1 MGFGSGFNTPG
12 MRSLSAS
19 ADEISVFVN
28 RKVVKG
34 FEELKYEDGQLM
46 LTGSLLVSGN
56 ISSSGHTTDGTSAI
70 NVGGGN
76 EVYYQ
81 KVDNELQFRTIVAGP
96 NVTVNQRSETIEISS
111 SGGGGGGT
119 PGGANTQVQYN
130 DGGSF
135 NGDSLFT
142 FNNSTNVV
150 TTPDTTVSGSLTVS
164 GNILPLNDTTY
175 NLGSP
180 AKRFSNVYT
189 GDLHLKNERGDWTL
203 YEERDMLVVVNNIT
217 KKKFKI
223 NLVPLD

>member
-12 MRSLSAS
+12 VRATSAS
-19 ADEISVFVN
+19 ADEVSVFVS
-28 RKVVKG
+28 RRVIKG
-34 FEELKYEDGQLM
+34 FEELKYNDGELI
-46 LTGSLLVSGN
+46 LSGNLVVSGN

-96 NVTVNQRSETIEISS
+96 NVTINQRSETIEISS
-111 SGGGGGGT
+111 SGGGGGGGT
-119 PGGANTQVQYN
+119 PGGSNTQVQFN
-130 DGGSF
+130 NGGSF
-135 NGDSLFT
+135 GGDAVFT

-150 TTPDTTVSGSLTVS
+150 TTPDTTVSGTLNVS
-164 GNILPLNDTTY
+164 GSIIPLNDTQY

-180 AKRFSNVYT
+180 TKRFSNVYT

-203 YEERDMLVVVNNIT
+203 FEERDMLVVVNNIT
-217 KKKFKI
+217 GKKYKI
-223 NLVPLD
+223 NLTPI